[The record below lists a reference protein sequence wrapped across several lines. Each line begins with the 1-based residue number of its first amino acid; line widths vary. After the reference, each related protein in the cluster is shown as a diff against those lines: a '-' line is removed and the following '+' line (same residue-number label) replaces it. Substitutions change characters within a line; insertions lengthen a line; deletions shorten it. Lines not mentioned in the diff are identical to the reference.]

1 MSLQGSLSDI
11 NLADILQLIATSR
24 KTGRFKLERKGSVG
38 YIYFDKGQ
46 LVHAELGDE
55 NLRGESAVYRLSA
68 WKDGTFEFQANEKTP
83 EISIKRAFPTVIME
97 AVRII
102 DEWELIR
109 KKISSEDMVPLFK
122 NMETDQKRR
131 ITLNTKEWLILSKID
146 GIKTIKSIAYDTGL
160 SIFEA
165 AKIFYGLLVNDL
177 IELKRRDG

>member
-24 KTGRFKLERKGSVG
+24 KTGRFKLTRKNSIG

-46 LVHAELGDE
+46 LIHAELKDE
-55 NLRGESAVYRLSA
+55 NLQGESAVYRLSA
-68 WKDGTFEFQANEKTP
+68 WKEGTFEFQANEKAPGIT
-83 EISIKRAFPTVIME
+83 IKRAFPTVIME

-109 KKISSEDMVPLFK
+109 KKVSSEDMVPYFK
-122 NMETDQKRR
+122 EIGIDQKRR

-146 GIKTIKSIAYDTGL
+146 GKRTIKEIAYDAGL

-165 AKIFYGLLVNDL
+165 AKLFYGLLVNELIDL
-177 IELKRRDG
+177 KYKEI